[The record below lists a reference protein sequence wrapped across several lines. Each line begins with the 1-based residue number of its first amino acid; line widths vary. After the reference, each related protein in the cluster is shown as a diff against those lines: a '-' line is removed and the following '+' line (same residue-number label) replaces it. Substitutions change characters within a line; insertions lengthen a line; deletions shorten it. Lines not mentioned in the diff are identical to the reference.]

1 MPINANSMP
10 EQTRVPFCESH
21 ITVGGGHRL
30 YCAQYGEAA
39 APAAVVLHG
48 GPGSGCKPAMLDWFD
63 LSRQRVV
70 LLDQRGAGNSVPQGE
85 TAHNRTAHLIADIEQ
100 VRIHLRIPRW
110 LVVGGSWG
118 ATLGLS
124 YAGRYPAA
132 VHGLVLRGAFLA
144 SARELRRF
152 FQSLLAE
159 VPDAWAGLTA
169 GWSVAQQ
176 RDVLQSLTH
185 LLQNGTCEQRSDAA
199 RRWHDYE
206 EAIMRRM
213 MDAAALPGKL
223 ANSHP
228 APGGAGPTPPE
239 TALAQTTAKYRLQAH
254 YLSQACFTSERALF
268 RCARRTAHIPAIL
281 LHGTHD
287 LVCPPE
293 NAQRLKR
300 FMPHADLRWVQNGTH
315 TPADPKILAAL
326 RLAIRDLMQ
335 EESGIG
341 GA

>member
-10 EQTRVPFCESH
+10 AHIRAPFCESH
-21 ITVGGGHRL
+21 IAVGGGHRL
-30 YCAQYGEAA
+30 YCAQYGEPG

-70 LLDQRGAGNSVPQGE
+70 LLDQRGAGKSVPLGE
-85 TAHNRTAHLIADIEQ
+85 TAHNHTAHLVEDIEQ
-100 VRIHLRIPRW
+100 VRVHLRIPRW

-144 SARELRRF
+144 SAREVHRF
-152 FQSLLAE
+152 FQSLQAE
-159 VPDAWAGLTA
+159 VPDAWARLTA

-176 RDVLQSLTH
+176 RNVLQSLTG
-185 LLQNGTCEQRSDAA
+185 LLQNGTCEQRNDAA

-213 MDAAALPGKL
+213 MASAAQTGQL
-223 ANSHP
+223 ANSRTV
-228 APGGAGPTPPE
+228 PGGLGSTPPE
-239 TALAQTTAKYRLQAH
+239 SVLAQTITKYRLQAH

-268 RCARRTAHIPAIL
+268 RCARRTAHIPTIL
-281 LHGTHD
+281 IHGTHD

-300 FMPHADLRWVQNGTH
+300 FMPHADLRWVQDGTH
-315 TPADPKILAAL
+315 TPADPKVLAAL
-326 RLAIRDLMQ
+326 RLAIRDVMQ
-335 EESGIG
+335 K
-341 GA
+341 

>member
-1 MPINANSMP
+1 MP

-30 YCAQYGEAA
+30 HCAQYGEPS

-48 GPGSGCKPAMLDWFD
+48 GPGSGCKPAMLEWFD

-70 LLDQRGAGNSVPQGE
+70 LFDQRGAGNSVPQGE
-85 TAHNRTAHLIADIEQ
+85 TAHNQTAHLVEDIERL
-100 VRIHLRIPRW
+100 RIRLRIPRW

-118 ATLGLS
+118 ATLALC

-132 VHGLVLRGAFLA
+132 VQGLVLRGVFLA
-144 SARELRRF
+144 SAREVDRF
-152 FQSLLAE
+152 FHSLQAD
-159 VPDAWAGLTA
+159 VPDAWARLTA
-169 GWSVAQQ
+169 GWSAAQQ
-176 RDVLQSLTH
+176 RDVLQFLTQ
-185 LLQNGTCEQRSDAA
+185 LLQNGTHEQRSDAT

-213 MDAAALPGKL
+213 TASTVQPGQL
-223 ANSHP
+223 AISR
-228 APGGAGPTPPE
+228 PTSGCSRPTSPE
-239 TALAQTTAKYRLQAH
+239 SASAQQVAKYRLQAH

-268 RCARRTAHIPAIL
+268 RCARRAAHIPTIL
-281 LHGTHD
+281 IHGTHD

-315 TPADPKILAAL
+315 TPADPTIRAAL
-326 RLAIRDLMQ
+326 CLAIRDLM
-335 EESGIG
+335 
-341 GA
+341 